1 MSSVRREIEIEAG
14 IDEVWDALATEE
26 GRSEWLGEE
35 DHEIRVESAEAPH
48 RLVWWWWDG
57 DEPATRVEF
66 LVVPAVSGTR
76 VVVIES
82 SPSVPLASL
91 SARFAMVAA

>member
-1 MSSVRREIEIEAG
+1 MRSEIEIDAG

-35 DHEIRVESAEAPH
+35 DREIRVESTDPPH
-48 RLVWWWWDG
+48 RLVWWWWEG
-57 DEPATRVEF
+57 DSEATRVEF
-66 LVVPAVSGTR
+66 LVVPAVAGTR

-91 SARFAMVAA
+91 SARFALVAA

>member
-1 MSSVRREIEIEAG
+1 MRSEIEIDAG
-14 IDEVWDALATEE
+14 IDEVWDALATED
-26 GRSEWLGEE
+26 GRSEWLDDEQE
-35 DHEIRVESAEAPH
+35 REIRVESADPPH
-48 RLVWWWWDG
+48 RLVWWWWEG
-57 DEPATRVEF
+57 DQPATRVEF

-82 SPSVPLASL
+82 SPSVPLAML